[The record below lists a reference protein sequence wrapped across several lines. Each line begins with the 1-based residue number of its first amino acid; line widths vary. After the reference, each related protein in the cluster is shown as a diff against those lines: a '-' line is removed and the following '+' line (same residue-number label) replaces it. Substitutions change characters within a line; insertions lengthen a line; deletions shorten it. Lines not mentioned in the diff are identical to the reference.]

1 MIKKLLTI
9 LVLFT
14 TIACQAFTP
23 PNVVNV
29 TIGFAPGSGNELS
42 FRKIASIIEQSNP
55 NIHFVINNRPGADQL
70 IALDYFG
77 SLKPRGDQLYILSQ
91 NTPPIIENWYP
102 GRLKFNLD
110 DLVLVTN
117 IAKSPNCIVASSN
130 STVNT
135 PEELLAR
142 IQNTKTPITF
152 GLGSSGQRLMF
163 EYMMDQAHGN
173 SELVKSTT
181 YKGPAQALQDLAG
194 NNIEFAIIPSAIAA
208 TLAESGRIKFIALTS
223 EHKLSR
229 LPNVPLMKDYIKNF
243 NYYSAWAV
251 ALPIGSTPE
260 QIKYYQDL
268 FVPVIRSSE
277 AREFFDN
284 NMMLTFPK
292 EHTPEGLQKSMNLY
306 KNVWLPYIIKF
317 KPEQ

>member
-1 MIKKLLTI
+1 MMKKILTA
-9 LVLFT
+9 LVLFVAVT
-14 TIACQAFTP
+14 CQAFTP
-23 PNVVNV
+23 PNIVNV

-42 FRKIASIIEQSNP
+42 FRKIASIVERSNP
-55 NIHFVINNRPGADQL
+55 DIRFVINNRPGADQI

-102 GRLKFNLD
+102 GRLKF
-110 DLVLVTN
+110 DLNDLALVTN

-173 SELVKSTT
+173 PALVQSTT

-208 TLAESGRIKFIALTS
+208 PLAESGKIKFIGLTG
-223 EHKLSR
+223 ERRLSR
-229 LPNVPLMKDYIKNF
+229 LPNVPLMKDYVKNF
-243 NYYSAWAV
+243 NYYSAWAI

-284 NMMLTFPK
+284 NMMMTFPE
-292 EHTPEGLQKSMNLY
+292 EHTPEGLVKSMNAD
-306 KNVWLPYIIKF
+306 KKIWLPYIVKF
-317 KPEQ
+317 KPE

>member
-1 MIKKLLTI
+1 MKKILTA

-14 TIACQAFTP
+14 SVTCQAFTP
-23 PNVVNV
+23 PNIVNV

-42 FRKIASIIEQSNP
+42 FRKIASIIEQSKP
-55 NIHFVINNRPGADQL
+55 NIRFVINNRPGADQI

-77 SLKPRGDQLYILSQ
+77 SLKPTGDQLYILSQ

-102 GRLKFNLD
+102 GRLKF
-110 DLVLVTN
+110 DLNDLALVTN

-135 PEELLAR
+135 PEELIAR
-142 IQNTKTPITF
+142 IRNTKTPITF

-173 SELVKSTT
+173 SDMVKSTT

-208 TLAESGRIKFIALTS
+208 PLAESGKIKFIGLTG
-223 EHKLSR
+223 ERRLSR

-243 NYYSAWAV
+243 NYYSAWAI
-251 ALPIGSTPE
+251 ALPAGSTPE

-284 NMMLTFPK
+284 NMMITFPD
-292 EHTPEGLQKSMNLY
+292 EHNPEGLTKSMNAD
-306 KNVWLPYIIKF
+306 KKIWLPYIVKF
-317 KPEQ
+317 KPE